1 MRTTSFFVVADSSQP
16 RTRSRE
22 PRSCAGRLVLLAQP
36 RSEIEPEHRLYKTF
50 REASSPKSGGLEL
63 IAFLFFGIL
72 GSGATLYCGAELF
85 HLVDSGALQHT
96 VQTLLSK

>member
-1 MRTTSFFVVADSSQP
+1 MRTTSFFVVADSLQ

-22 PRSCAGRLVLLAQP
+22 PRSCVGRPVLLAQP

-63 IAFLFFGIL
+63 IAFLFFGVL

-85 HLVDSGALQHT
+85 HLVDSGALQHA
-96 VQTLLSK
+96 VQTFLSK